1 MAEQKYDNTN
11 TFTLFKN
18 EQGDNPK
25 KPNYTGLAN
34 VDGIEFRIAGWI
46 RQSQNGTKFISGT
59 IQLKDGDVKPKA
71 VELDE
76 DVPF

>member
-18 EQGDNPK
+18 EIGDNPK

-46 RQSQNGTKFISGT
+46 REGKSGKFISGT
-59 IQLKDGDVKPKA
+59 VQLKDGDVKPKQA
-71 VELDE
+71 AIDE

>member
-46 RQSQNGTKFISGT
+46 REGQKGKFISGT
-59 IQLKDGDVKPKA
+59 VQLKDGDVKPKA
-71 VELDE
+71 VEVDE

>member
-18 EQGDNPK
+18 EIGDNPK
-25 KPNYTGLAN
+25 KQNYTGLAN

-46 RQSQNGTKFISGT
+46 REGKSGKFISGT
-59 IQLKDGDVKPKA
+59 VQLKDGDVKPKQA
-71 VELDE
+71 EVDE

>member
-46 RQSQNGTKFISGT
+46 REGQKGKFISGT

-71 VELDE
+71 VEVDE

>member
-1 MAEQKYDNTN
+1 MAEYDNTN

-18 EQGDNPK
+18 NIEDNPK

-46 RQSQNGTKFISGT
+46 REGKSGKFISGT
-59 IQLKDGDVKPKA
+59 VQLKDGDVKPKVA
-71 VELDE
+71 EVDD

>member
-71 VELDE
+71 VEVDE

>member
-34 VDGIEFRIAGWI
+34 IDGIEFRIAGWI
-46 RQSQNGTKFISGT
+46 REGKSGKFISGT
-59 IQLKDGDVKPKA
+59 VQLKDGDVKPKQA
-71 VELDE
+71 AINE

>member
-18 EQGDNPK
+18 DQGDNPK
-25 KPNYTGLAN
+25 KPNYTGTLN
-34 VDGIEFRIAGWI
+34 SEGVEFRLAGWI
-46 RQSQNGTKFISGT
+46 REGKSGKFISGT
-59 IQLKDGDVKPKA
+59 IQLKDGDIKPKKQ
-71 VELDE
+71 EIDE

>member
-18 EQGDNPK
+18 EIGDNPK
-25 KPNYTGLAN
+25 KPNYTGILN
-34 VDGIEFRIAGWI
+34 SEGVEFRIAGWI
-46 RQSQNGTKFISGT
+46 REGKNGKFISGT
-59 IQLKDGDVKPKA
+59 VQLKDGDVKPKQA
-71 VELDE
+71 EVDE

>member
-18 EQGDNPK
+18 DQGDNPK
-25 KPNYTGLAN
+25 KPNYTGTLN
-34 VDGIEFRIAGWI
+34 SEGVEFRLAGWI
-46 RQSQNGTKFISGT
+46 REGKNGKFISGT
-59 IQLKDGDVKPKA
+59 IQLKDGDIKPKKQ
-71 VELDE
+71 EIDE

>member
-34 VDGIEFRIAGWI
+34 IDGIEFRIAGWI
-46 RQSQNGTKFISGT
+46 REGQKGKFISGT

-71 VELDE
+71 VEVDE

>member
-25 KPNYTGLAN
+25 KPNYTGLEN
-34 VDGIEFRIAGWI
+34 IDGIEFRIAGWI
-46 RQSQNGTKFISGT
+46 REGKSGKFISGT
-59 IQLKDGDVKPKA
+59 VQLKDGDVKPKQA
-71 VELDE
+71 AIDE

>member
-46 RQSQNGTKFISGT
+46 REGQKGKFISGT
-59 IQLKDGDVKPKA
+59 IQLKDGDVKPKT
-71 VELDE
+71 VEVDE

>member
-18 EQGDNPK
+18 DQGDNPK
-25 KPNYTGLAN
+25 KPNYTGTLN
-34 VDGIEFRIAGWI
+34 SEGVEFRLAGWI
-46 RQSQNGTKFISGT
+46 REGKNGKFISGT
-59 IQLKDGDVKPKA
+59 IQLKDGDIKPKKQE
-71 VELDE
+71 VDE

>member
-59 IQLKDGDVKPKA
+59 IQLKDGDVKPKQT
-71 VELDE
+71 VVDE

>member
-18 EQGDNPK
+18 EQGDNLK

-46 RQSQNGTKFISGT
+46 REGQKGKFISGT

-71 VELDE
+71 VEVDE

>member
-46 RQSQNGTKFISGT
+46 REGQKGKFISGT
-59 IQLKDGDVKPKA
+59 VQLKDGDVKPKT

>member
-18 EQGDNPK
+18 EQGGNPK

-34 VDGIEFRIAGWI
+34 IDGIEFRIAGWI
-46 RQSQNGTKFISGT
+46 REGKSGKFISGT
-59 IQLKDGDVKPKA
+59 VQLKDGDVKPKQA
-71 VELDE
+71 AIDE